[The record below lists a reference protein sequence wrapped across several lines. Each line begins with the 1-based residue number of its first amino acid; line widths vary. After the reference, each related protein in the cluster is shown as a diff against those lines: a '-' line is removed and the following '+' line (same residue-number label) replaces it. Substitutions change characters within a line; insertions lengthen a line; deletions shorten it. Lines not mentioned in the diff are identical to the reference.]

1 MFVWAALVEVEP
13 RRLAG
18 ELGAFAVGDGLVEVD
33 SICHTHVGHGSNLQ
47 VHSAVVDLGN
57 FFICECAGR
66 YYVIHDMC
74 VVDALIG
81 GDVSVIEFDCG
92 FYPG

>member
-1 MFVWAALVEVEP
+1 LIEVKPIGGATRVSELSVAQFFVDV
-13 RRLAG
+13 LAVSVT
-18 ELGAFAVGDGLVEVD
+18 EIGDGGYLE
-33 SICHTHVGHGSNLQ
+33 

-57 FFICECAGR
+57 FFIGESAGR
-66 YYVIHDMC
+66 YYVVHDMC

-81 GDVSVIEFDCG
+81 SDLSVIEFDCG